1 MADLYF
7 FVSKDKIEDVVDCGL
22 KLSEWYDRELII
34 PGMSESKKVL
44 KAFLNPRDD
53 AEKMKNTN
61 YQCVRLQLEL
71 DYCWVADASLYK
83 MGQEDTRTME
93 LYYNNIVPLKDY
105 CFGTFRNPEVLVT
118 TSVLPEYIKIT
129 GEVLD
134 IPLLYE
140 NSEKLY
146 LTNLREKYEEFY
158 NDSGNHLLYAFFTY
172 LESKG
177 MVTRHEDNESKNVI
191 FFYTGSK
198 DYTVLR
204 IP

>member
-1 MADLYF
+1 M
-7 FVSKDKIEDVVDCGL
+7 
-22 KLSEWYDRELII
+22 
-34 PGMSESKKVL
+34 
-44 KAFLNPRDD
+44 NPRDD

-71 DYCWVADASLYK
+71 DYCWVAGALLYK

-93 LYYNNIVPLKDY
+93 LYYNYCSSKDY
-105 CFGTFRNPEVLVT
+105 CFGTFKNPEVLVT

-146 LTNLREKYEEFY
+146 LTNLREKYEGLQRFREPSFVR
-158 NDSGNHLLYAFFTY
+158 LFTY
-172 LESKG
+172 LNLK
-177 MVTRHEDNESKNVI
+177 VW
-191 FFYTGSK
+191 
-198 DYTVLR
+198 
-204 IP
+204 